1 MPFTTLIRTQNL
13 RVRDFGGLP
22 EFYCGLLGMQS
33 IQEAPDHEA
42 AETLVLGFDPDQCS
56 LVFRKANVSP
66 FTARPNDFYW
76 KIGITLQN
84 LNAAVAFL
92 RDNEIN
98 VTDPRQFRDIGYMSK
113 ITDPNGFI
121 IELLQQSFEG
131 SEKVVPEG
139 HPVGAQA
146 TLAHI
151 TLRVTDI
158 ASAKDYFGKKLGM
171 RLMSVQPVEDFDFC
185 LYFYSWSDEELPNS
199 DLFSVANREW
209 LWARPYT
216 LIELQHL
223 QSTGASVNKS
233 ASTESGFDG
242 FAYGKNQ
249 ADGLSFVSVND
260 LEHLS

>member
-1 MPFTTLIRTQNL
+1 MASTKLIRTQNL
-13 RVRDFGGLP
+13 RVQDFGGLP

-33 IQEAPDHEA
+33 IQEALDHEA
-42 AETLVLGFDPDQCS
+42 AETLVFGFDPEQCS
-56 LVFRKANVSP
+56 LVFRKADVIP
-66 FTARPNDFYW
+66 FTARPNDFFW
-76 KIGITLQN
+76 KIGVTLRN
-84 LNAAVAFL
+84 LDAAVAFL
-92 RDNEIN
+92 RDNEID

-113 ITDPNGFI
+113 IIDPNGFI
-121 IELLQQSFEG
+121 IELLQQGFEG
-131 SEKVVPEG
+131 NEKGVPEG

-158 ASAKDYFGKKLGM
+158 AAAKDFFGKKLGM
-171 RLMSVQPVEDFDFC
+171 RLMSVQPVEDFEFC

-209 LWARPYT
+209 LWARPNT
-216 LIELQHL
+216 FIELQHL
-223 QSTGASVNKS
+223 QSSGASVHKS

-242 FAYGKNQ
+242 FAYGINQ
-249 ADGLSFVSVND
+249 ADGLSFVSVSD